1 MAKKKSLSQQD
12 VVCITNQLIT
22 MLSYYNSQILSNRQD
37 NGKYSEVLDLIKK
50 EIDKYKKR
58 IDV

>member
-22 MLSYYNSQILSNRQD
+22 MLTCHNNKMQN
-37 NGKYSEVLDLIKK
+37 NPKKYLEIIDELTKEVDR
-50 EIDKYKKR
+50 YKKR
-58 IDV
+58 INGDV